1 MPSLNIADLRRD
13 YRRESLDE
21 KDVAPDPL
29 RQFEH
34 WLTEAI
40 KGELP
45 EPTAMTLATVS
56 TEGRVS
62 SRIVLLKGFDAS
74 GFVFF
79 TNYGSRKG
87 AELAEHPQASLLFY
101 WADLERQV
109 RIEGVT
115 AKVSDAES
123 NAYFA
128 SRPFASRLGAWASPQ
143 SEVIPD
149 RGALEARLAAV
160 TERFRDQGDA
170 IPRPPH
176 WGGYRVAPDSIEFW
190 QGRPSRLH
198 DRIQYRRDADRAGA
212 WVIERLAP

>member
-1 MPSLNIADLRRD
+1 MPSLNIADLRRE
-13 YRRESLDE
+13 YRRETLDE
-21 KDVAPDPL
+21 KDVAPDPV

-34 WLTEAI
+34 WLGEAI

-56 TEGRVS
+56 REGRVS

-79 TNYGSRKG
+79 TNYRSRKG
-87 AELAEHPQASLLFY
+87 ADLAAHPQASLLFY
-101 WADLERQV
+101 WTELERQV
-109 RIEGVT
+109 RIDGI
-115 AKVSDAES
+115 ASKVADVESD
-123 NAYFA
+123 AYFA

-149 RGALEARLAAV
+149 RSSLEARLAAV
-160 TERFRDQGDA
+160 TDELREHGDA

-176 WGGYRVAPDSIEFW
+176 WGGYRVAPEAIEFW

-198 DRIQYRRDADRAGA
+198 DRIRYRRGATPGA
-212 WVIERLAP
+212 WAIERLAP